1 MGGIATAVLGHCHPK
16 VMAAADQQLRTLWH
30 ASNLYTTGPQVALAE
45 KLAQLSFA
53 DQFFF
58 CNSGAEANEAA
69 LKLARRFAR
78 DRGEDRFEFVAFDGA
93 FHGRTLFTLSAT
105 GTPAYWKGFEP
116 LVPGFHHVPYGDL
129 TATAGALSSQTAAI
143 IVEPVKGENGV
154 RPAPAGFLVGLREL
168 ADQNGCLL
176 IMDEVQT
183 GMGRTGP
190 LFAHQASGI
199 EPDIMT
205 LAKALANG
213 LPMGAM
219 GARESVA
226 ASLTPG
232 THGSTFGG
240 NPIAA
245 AAACAVLDE
254 LTEGGVLEE
263 AEKIGRYLGDELQAI
278 AERLGP
284 EKVVEARGSGHL
296 QALELTGK
304 AAPVIDR
311 CRGKRRA
318 RDFGGRKCA
327 PPGSSADTHARRS
340 PGRPRDHREGR
351 LRELA
356 TLPIGLALLRKGAR
370 TLNEVFAPS
379 HRGDQV
385 ISLRHGVGDAPVLE
399 SLHGRLLA
407 CANRKR
413 RTLGN
418 LIGPASYRLHQLA
431 PPVRLR

>member
-1 MGGIATAVLGHCHPK
+1 MKSLNQEIDKRRRAVMTPNYLPQPIEIQRGEGRHVWDADGKIYLDLMGGIATAVLGHCHPK
-16 VMAAADQQLRTLWH
+16 VTAAADQQLHTLWH

-45 KLAQLSFA
+45 KLAQFSFA

-105 GTPAYWKGFEP
+105 GTPAYWQGFEP

-129 TATAGALSSQTAAI
+129 TATAKALSSQTAAI

-154 RPAPAGFLVGLREL
+154 RPAPPGFLAGLREL

-263 AEKIGRYLGDELQAI
+263 AAEIGRYLSDGLQAI

-284 EKVVEARGSGHL
+284 EKVVEARGAGHL

-304 AAPVIDR
+304 AGPVIDR
-311 CRGKRRA
+311 CREHGV
-318 RDFGGRKCA
+318 
-327 PPGSSADTHARRS
+327 
-340 PGRPRDHREGR
+340 
-351 LRELA
+351 L
-356 TLPIGLALLRKGAR
+356 
-370 TLNEVFAPS
+370 
-379 HRGDQV
+379 V
-385 ISLRHGVGDAPVLE
+385 ISAGENVLR
-399 SLHGRLLA
+399 
-407 CANRKR
+407 
-413 RTLGN
+413 
-418 LIGPASYRLHQLA
+418 LA
-431 PPVRLR
+431 PPLTLTQEEAQEGLSVIEKAVSES

>member
-1 MGGIATAVLGHCHPK
+1 MENTNQEMDRRRRAVLTPNYSPQPIEIQRGEGCRVWDANGKVYLDLMGGIATAVLGHCHPK
-16 VMAAADQQLRTLWH
+16 VMAALDKQAHLLWH
-30 ASNLYTTGPQVALAE
+30 ASNLYATGPQVELAE
-45 KLAQLSFA
+45 KLARFSFA
-53 DQFFF
+53 ERFFF

-78 DRGEDRFEFVAFDGA
+78 DRGEDRFEFVAFEGA

-129 TATAGALSSQTAAI
+129 AATEGALSSQTAGI
-143 IVEPVKGENGV
+143 IVEPIKGENGV
-154 RPAPAGFLVGLREL
+154 RPAPPGFLAGLREL
-168 ADQNGCLL
+168 ANQNGCLL

-190 LFAHQASGI
+190 LFAHQESGA

-219 GARESVA
+219 GATESVA
-226 ASLTPG
+226 ASLVPG

-245 AAACAVLDE
+245 AAACAVIDE

-263 AEKIGRYLGDELQAI
+263 AREIGRYLSEELQAM

-284 EKVVEARGSGHL
+284 SKVVESRGAGHL
-296 QALELTGK
+296 QALELPGK
-304 AAPVIDR
+304 VAPVIDR
-311 CRGKRRA
+311 CREHGV
-318 RDFGGRKCA
+318 
-327 PPGSSADTHARRS
+327 
-340 PGRPRDHREGR
+340 
-351 LRELA
+351 L
-356 TLPIGLALLRKGAR
+356 
-370 TLNEVFAPS
+370 
-379 HRGDQV
+379 V
-385 ISLRHGVGDAPVLE
+385 ISAGENILR
-399 SLHGRLLA
+399 
-407 CANRKR
+407 
-413 RTLGN
+413 
-418 LIGPASYRLHQLA
+418 LA
-431 PPVRLR
+431 PPLTLTREEAQEGLSVIEKALCEG